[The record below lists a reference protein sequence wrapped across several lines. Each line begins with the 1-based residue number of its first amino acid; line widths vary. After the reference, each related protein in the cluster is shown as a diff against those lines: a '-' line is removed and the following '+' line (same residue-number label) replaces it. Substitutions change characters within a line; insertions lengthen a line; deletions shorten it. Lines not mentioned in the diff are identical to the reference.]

1 MNNRFLKPVMPFD
14 LGEVVATPGALAE
27 LERQQVLPI
36 ALLSKH
42 LRGDWGSV
50 SAEDALANDYALKEG
65 NRLLSSYTIAPN
77 VRIWII
83 TEADR
88 SVTTLMLPSEY

>member
-1 MNNRFLKPVMPFD
+1 MNHRFLNPVMPFD
-14 LGEVVATPGALAE
+14 LGEVVATPGALDE

-50 SAEDALANDYALKEG
+50 SADDALANDYALKDG
-65 NRLLSSYTIAPN
+65 DRLLSSYTIAAN